1 MLDLTNPKHAYVD
14 ERLRQNLII
23 WLGSVRPDGRPHLV
37 YVFFLWDG
45 KYILIFSQPTS
56 QKIRNVRHNP
66 NVTLALDDTKYGEDM
81 VILEGRAELLHDP
94 AVNPMLPAYA
104 AKYDSE
110 LQRVGLTAEAM
121 AAVYSQALL
130 ITPTRF
136 FHRQGTRGQRVEVI
150 A

>member
-1 MLDLTNPKHAYVD
+1 MLDLTNPKQAYVE
-14 ERLRQNLII
+14 ERLRTNRIL

-45 KYILIFSQPTS
+45 KHILIFSQPTS
-56 QKIRNVRHNP
+56 QKIRNVQHNP
-66 NVTLALDDTKYGEDM
+66 DVTLGLDETRDGEDM
-81 VILEGRAELLHDP
+81 VILEGKAELLHDP
-94 AVNPMLPAYA
+94 AVNPTLPAFA
-104 AKYDSE
+104 AKYDAE
-110 LQRVGLTAEAM
+110 LQRVGLTPEAM

-150 A
+150 T